1 MDRNEDGR
9 DHAPDRARRELL
21 HDLLSPWRRRGRRL
35 LQIGGSPLVPPS
47 LFWEAGFDAVC
58 IESGPDILNA
68 AREESGQVVEYTLG
82 QPDSLPFE
90 DDSFDYAVLP
100 DSSSVVPSSV
110 PRGAALRAVV
120 AEAVRVA
127 SHGVIMVSA
136 NPPGSGKLET
146 GMRRARGLA
155 LGSVAGSPPRRAG
168 LPRDPARRVPGS
180 SHVGKTKDTRAGDL
194 PSFRPQRPLSD
205 RSSASGGGVR
215 PADRLDTPRGDAG
228 GRVARTRSCRPS
240 QRGGHEFFRLAADG
254 AACPEAE
261 GTDGRLNPEGVQ
273 SLPGRGWNLP
283 GISLQFAS
291 TCGLK

>member
-136 NPPGSGKLET
+136 NPLAPANWKRE
-146 GMRRARGLA
+146 RGER
-155 LGSVAGSPPRRAG
+155 GVWPWDFVAGSPPRRAG

-215 PADRLDTPRGDAG
+215 PADRLAHPSRG
-228 GRVARTRSCRPS
+228 RRWARCAYPVLPPVPERRP
-240 QRGGHEFFRLAADG
+240 
-254 AACPEAE
+254 
-261 GTDGRLNPEGVQ
+261 
-273 SLPGRGWNLP
+273 
-283 GISLQFAS
+283 
-291 TCGLK
+291 

>member
-100 DSSSVVPSSV
+100 DSSSVLPSSV

-136 NPPGSGKLET
+136 NPLAPANWKRERGERGVWPWDLWLAA
-146 GMRRARGLA
+146 RRAAPGCRVTLRGVCRVPLMSGRQRTPAPETSLPSGRNARFLTGPLPLGAAYGLRIGWTPLA
-155 LGSVAGSPPRRAG
+155 GTPVGAL
-168 LPRDPARRVPGS
+168 RVPGLAARPREAAMS
-180 SHVGKTKDTRAGDL
+180 S
-194 PSFRPQRPLSD
+194 
-205 RSSASGGGVR
+205 SG
-215 PADRLDTPRGDAG
+215 
-228 GRVARTRSCRPS
+228 
-240 QRGGHEFFRLAADG
+240 LAADG

-261 GTDGRLNPEGVQ
+261 GTDGR
-273 SLPGRGWNLP
+273 
-283 GISLQFAS
+283 
-291 TCGLK
+291 

>member
-110 PRGAALRAVV
+110 PRGGGAPGRCRGGRARGL
-120 AEAVRVA
+120 ARGH
-127 SHGVIMVSA
+127 HGERQSS
-136 NPPGSGKLET
+136 GSGKLET

-155 LGSVAGSPPRRAG
+155 LGSVAGSRRAAPGCRVTLRGVCGFLSCREDKGHPRRRPPF
-168 LPRDPARRVPGS
+168 LPAATPA
-180 SHVGKTKDTRAGDL
+180 
-194 PSFRPQRPLSD
+194 F
-205 RSSASGGGVR
+205 
-215 PADRLDTPRGDAG
+215 
-228 GRVARTRSCRPS
+228 
-240 QRGGHEFFRLAADG
+240 
-254 AACPEAE
+254 
-261 GTDGRLNPEGVQ
+261 
-273 SLPGRGWNLP
+273 
-283 GISLQFAS
+283 
-291 TCGLK
+291 